1 MSQWDLSQPYLYFNR
16 EGTDNRLWWHS
27 YPLNMCTGMLSGLTI
42 ITLPLDCP
50 EFCIG
55 NPRFAPLLNWQSPTL
70 RGEDLSRVG
79 LHLIWG
85 RKKKR
90 KDVNFLPLD
99 FVTAALSPANWLIYN
114 SSLFCGT
121 ALPHLGKLRHRH
133 HCPITSQRYLSSACE
148 DNAKKLWKPQLLVLH
163 LFFHGRKTRKN
174 HPTVGDEVSS
184 SSTHQPPT
192 TTLPG
197 KEKLWLHLQLSPNGE
212 NGNISQICAFKFLS

>member
-55 NPRFAPLLNWQSPTL
+55 NPRFAPLLNWQSPAL
-70 RGEDLSRVG
+70 RVKDLSREG
-79 LHLIWG
+79 CIWFG
-85 RKKKR
+85 GEKKW
-90 KDVNFLPLD
+90 KDINFLPLD

-133 HCPITSQRYLSSACE
+133 HCPITSHRCLSSVDE

-163 LFFHGRKTRKN
+163 LFLHGRKTRKGWITCSQVVGWVGAFF
-174 HPTVGDEVSS
+174 TVGDESL
-184 SSTHQPPT
+184 HPQPT
-192 TTLPG
+192 SLHHHSARKRETL
-197 KEKLWLHLQLSPNGE
+197 
-212 NGNISQICAFKFLS
+212 